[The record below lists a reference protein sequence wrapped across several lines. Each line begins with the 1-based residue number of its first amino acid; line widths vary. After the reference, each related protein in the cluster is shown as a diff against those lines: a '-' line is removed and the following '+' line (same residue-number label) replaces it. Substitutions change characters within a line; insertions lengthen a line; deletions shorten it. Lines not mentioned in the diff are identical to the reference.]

1 MFIIPNLAIHL
12 NREVNKGTELNKQKE
27 LLPIAGVSGEG
38 FSEHFFRELLAE
50 RLSVRP
56 EEILDYEIGLYN
68 ADQPVYTGM
77 NKELFSA
84 PRIDNLSSVLAIL
97 NGLVEG
103 GRDAVNVAAFF

>member
-1 MFIIPNLAIHL
+1 M
-12 NREVNKGTELNKQKE
+12 
-27 LLPIAGVSGEG
+27 SGEG

-97 NGLVEG
+97 NGLMEG
-103 GRDAVNVAAFF
+103 GRDAVNVAAFFDHEEIGSRTKQGAGSMVLSMVLEKISSGLQP